1 MCYDSQWEFQI
12 FCRLVN
18 SRPRNAILRKFETPI
33 ESHSTYKQTDSQTL
47 ADTHRHSQKLAET
60 PDTRRDSQTHARM
73 STVTFDVT
81 FSVQDI
87 LMDPQFRKVLRER
100 EDSYLDNLAWLDEDL
115 VEKRHQENINWL
127 DQDLNNKIN
136 SAAAITIQKYA
147 RRMIVKP
154 KPTRPDNIKI
164 WHCGHAPGSG
174 ASDELP
180 EVKKARKKRSIKQ
193 YEDGLADST
202 CIIGHRH
209 QQENERGNNT
219 RKQFMKFQ
227 QEAKEGDIIFNHCS
241 RLGGLTHYGF
251 FTGEISRKPSP
262 APEDAGQ
269 GWFHSFIWV
278 YEWIPLP
285 EVVKGSGKNF
295 TLYEVT
301 PTTKNGKPTKNYQ
314 NYSIPS

>member
-1 MCYDSQWEFQI
+1 
-12 FCRLVN
+12 
-18 SRPRNAILRKFETPI
+18 
-33 ESHSTYKQTDSQTL
+33 
-47 ADTHRHSQKLAET
+47 
-60 PDTRRDSQTHARM
+60 M

-81 FSVQDI
+81 FSVQEI
-87 LMDPQFRKVLRER
+87 LRDPQVRKVLRER
-100 EDSYLDNLAWLDEDL
+100 EDSYLNNLAWLDQDL
-115 VEKRHQENINWL
+115 ANKRHQEDINWL
-127 DQDLNNKIN
+127 DQDLKNKMEKRHQEDIN
-136 SAAAITIQKYA
+136 WLDQDLKNKMDSAAAITIQKYV

-154 KPTRPDNIKI
+154 QPTRHDTIKI

-180 EVKKARKKRSIKQ
+180 EVKKERKKRSIKQ

-227 QEAKEGDIIFNHCS
+227 HEAKEGDIIFNHCS

-251 FTGEISRKPSP
+251 FTGEISRTPSP
-262 APEDAGQ
+262 APEDAGK

-285 EVVKGSGKNF
+285 EVVKGAGKNF

-301 PTTKNGKPTKNYQ
+301 PTTKDGKPTKNYQ

>member
-1 MCYDSQWEFQI
+1 MSSI
-12 FCRLVN
+12 
-18 SRPRNAILRKFETPI
+18 
-33 ESHSTYKQTDSQTL
+33 TL
-47 ADTHRHSQKLAET
+47 G
-60 PDTRRDSQTHARM
+60 
-73 STVTFDVT
+73 VT
-81 FSVQDI
+81 FSTQEI
-87 LMDPQFRKVLRER
+87 LRVPQIRQALRER
-100 EDSYLDNLAWLDEDL
+100 EDSYLNNLAWLDEDL
-115 VEKRHQENINWL
+115 ADKRHQEDINWLDEDLVDKIEKRHQENINWL
-127 DQDLNNKIN
+127 DQDLKNKMD

-154 KPTRPDNIKI
+154 QPTRHDNIKI
-164 WHCGHAPGSG
+164 WHCGHAEGGSS
-174 ASDELP
+174 ASTQRTP
-180 EVKKARKKRSIKQ
+180 EEKRARKARCRSQ
-193 YEDGLADST
+193 YEDGLANST

-227 QEAKEGDIIFNHCS
+227 SEAKEGDIIFNHH
-241 RLGGLTHYGF
+241 RGALTHYGF
-251 FTGEISRKPSP
+251 FTGEISRTPSP

-269 GWFHSFIWV
+269 GWHHSFISV

-285 EVVKGSGKNF
+285 AAAAGAGKNF